1 MAETLEERR
10 AEALVELEE
19 ALEEI
24 EGGEGLSTFV
34 EGHGIQSRA
43 FRFEWSEPKLQ
54 ISYELPTGRVLSGE
68 EAEKRDEAEIAA
80 AVRMAL
86 VLLRS
91 ARDGKIEGAGYGSI
105 SVSCDDDGARYA
117 IRAED
122 GSTIAESEGWSSLV
136 KCLEDVLGDASEDLV
151 VIWP

>member
-10 AEALVELEE
+10 AEVLVDLEE

-24 EGGEGLSTFV
+24 ESGEGLSIFV
-34 EGHGIQSRA
+34 EGHGIQSRV

-68 EAEKRDEAEIAA
+68 EAEKSDDAEIAA
-80 AVRMAL
+80 AIRMAL
-86 VLLRS
+86 VLLRTV
-91 ARDGKIEGAGYGSI
+91 RDGKMEEAGYGSI
-105 SVSCDDDGARYA
+105 SVSCDDDGASYA

-122 GSTIAESEGWSSLV
+122 GSLIEESEGWSSLV
-136 KCLEDVLGDASEDLV
+136 KRLEDVLGDAVEDMV
-151 VIWP
+151 IIWP

>member
-10 AEALVELEE
+10 AEALVELEG
-19 ALEEI
+19 ALGEI
-24 EGGEGLSTFV
+24 ESGEGLSTFV
-34 EGHGIQSRA
+34 EGHGIQSRV

-80 AVRMAL
+80 AIRMAL
-86 VLLRS
+86 VLLRTV
-91 ARDGKIEGAGYGSI
+91 RDGKMEEAGYGSI
-105 SVSCDDDGARYA
+105 SVSCDDDGASYA

-122 GSTIAESEGWSSLV
+122 GSLIEESEGWSSLV
-136 KCLEDVLGDASEDLV
+136 KRLEDVLGDAVEDMV
-151 VIWP
+151 IIWP

>member
-68 EAEKRDEAEIAA
+68 DAEKSDNAEIAA
-80 AVRMAL
+80 AIRMAL
-86 VLLRS
+86 ILLRS
-91 ARDGKIEGAGYGSI
+91 VRDEKTEGAGYGSV
-105 SVSCDDDGARYA
+105 SVSCDVDGASYA

-122 GSTIAESEGWSSLV
+122 GSMIEESEGWSGLASR
-136 KCLEDVLGDASEDLV
+136 LEGVLGDASKNLV

>member
-10 AEALVELEE
+10 AEVLVDLEE

-24 EGGEGLSTFV
+24 ESGEGLSIFV
-34 EGHGIQSRA
+34 EGHGIQSRV

-68 EAEKRDEAEIAA
+68 EAEKSDDAEIAA
-80 AVRMAL
+80 AIRMAL
-86 VLLRS
+86 VLLRTV
-91 ARDGKIEGAGYGSI
+91 RDGKMEGAGYGSV

-117 IRAED
+117 IHAED
-122 GSTIAESEGWSSLV
+122 GSLIEESEGWSSLV
-136 KCLEDVLGDASEDLV
+136 KRLEDVLGDAVEDMV
-151 VIWP
+151 IIWP

>member
-1 MAETLEERR
+1 MADSLEERR
-10 AEALVELEE
+10 AETLVELEG

-24 EGGEGLSTFV
+24 ESGEGLSMFV
-34 EGHGIQSRA
+34 EGHGIQSRV
-43 FRFEWSEPKLQ
+43 FRFEWREPKLQ

-68 EAEKRDEAEIAA
+68 EAEKSDEAEIVAA
-80 AVRMAL
+80 IRMAL

-91 ARDGKIEGAGYGSI
+91 VRDGKMEGAGYGSI
-105 SVSCDDDGARYA
+105 SVSCDEDGARYE

-122 GSTIAESEGWSSLV
+122 GSAIEESEGWSSLISR
-136 KCLEDVLGDASEDLV
+136 LGSVLGDAAEELV